1 MALYIFSLKSGHKN
15 HNLQLSALA
24 YPQEIVKINIFHYF
38 SVTFNSGKEQ
48 REREKNHKIVIWMEI
63 LRPEELVFRISE
75 KNFHWGAS
83 EKGYKTFYRCSK

>member
-48 REREKNHKIVIWMEI
+48 REKKIIK
-63 LRPEELVFRISE
+63 L
-75 KNFHWGAS
+75 
-83 EKGYKTFYRCSK
+83 